1 MVISNPNRFNCPTSS
16 LFLPKDEISQ
26 SLGLKDRLTSEAQS
40 VFSNGQETQS
50 SHETTSHIPEVTQ
63 K

>member
-16 LFLPKDEISQ
+16 LFLPNEISQ

-63 K
+63 R